1 MVVKHQDKSP
11 AQDHDCRKSSK
22 KMAATRENLYHFVH
36 SGLPNVYLAGINYY
50 VCQKCGKQSADI
62 PVLNDLMV
70 KIARAVVGQEARLDG
85 AEIRFLRKRL
95 KKKSADFGK
104 IIGVG
109 PEQISRWEN
118 DGNSP
123 SESADKLIR
132 VFFCLLSGDEF
143 LQDKVTKHIDAWMA
157 TLPGEEHATNFQ
169 AQLRDHEWAA
179 ESVPA

>member
-1 MVVKHQDKSP
+1 MVTKSRITP
-11 AQDHDCRKSSK
+11 PTDNHDCRKSSK
-22 KMAATRENLYHFVH
+22 EMAATLENLYHFVH

-50 VCQKCGKQSADI
+50 VCEKCGKQSADI
-62 PVLNDLMV
+62 PALNELMV
-70 KIARAVVGQEARLDG
+70 KIARAVVGQEARLSG
-85 AEIRFLRKRL
+85 VEIRFLRKRL

-104 IIGVG
+104 IIGVT

-118 DGNSP
+118 DGNLP

-132 VFFCLLSGDEF
+132 VFFCLLSGDEA
-143 LQDKVTKHIDAWMA
+143 LLEKVTKHIDGWLA

-169 AQLRDHEWAA
+169 AQLRDHQWAA